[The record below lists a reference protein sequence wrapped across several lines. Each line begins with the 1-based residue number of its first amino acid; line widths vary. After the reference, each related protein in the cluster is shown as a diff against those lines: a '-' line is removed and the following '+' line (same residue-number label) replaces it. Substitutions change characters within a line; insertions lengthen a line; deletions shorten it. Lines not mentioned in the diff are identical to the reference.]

1 MMQKSQTCTEPKAVA
16 DEHNDEDHDDN
27 NGDSDKM
34 MNRENF

>member
-16 DEHNDEDHDDN
+16 DEHNEDHDDN